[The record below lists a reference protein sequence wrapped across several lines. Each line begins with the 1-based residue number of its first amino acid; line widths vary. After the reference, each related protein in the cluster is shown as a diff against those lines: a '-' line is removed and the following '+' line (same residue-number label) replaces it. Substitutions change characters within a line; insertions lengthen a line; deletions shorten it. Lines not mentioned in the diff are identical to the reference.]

1 MVKGEVQEGYGRSGL
16 KKLWWVVCRNQL
28 CCISLTLMWL
38 REARQSEE
46 WVRLGQGKGWDE
58 VRDRQGKGQD
68 DVKDGTG

>member
-1 MVKGEVQEGYGRSGL
+1 
-16 KKLWWVVCRNQL
+16 
-28 CCISLTLMWL
+28 MWL
-38 REARQSEE
+38 KEARQLEE

>member
-1 MVKGEVQEGYGRSGL
+1 
-16 KKLWWVVCRNQL
+16 
-28 CCISLTLMWL
+28 MWL